1 MDNRIIIGAV
11 IIIVVII
18 GAALLLTGALTGQP
32 NTNQVQAATTKV
44 AIQNNGSTW
53 AQVEMVMNN
62 VTMKN
67 GTVKTIY
74 IESYVKPKGNVTI
87 DLSQLL
93 GYDNEKL
100 PAGTTIRIQSW
111 KGLFNETPSG
121 TDNLNISFQGWSNN
135 LDPQPT
141 DEIVPVNYGPL
152 PVAQLP
158 ASITDSIFWS
168 SDDLAKMQDVIPL
181 DTASQEILYE
191 EEVITVDADGKVTIT
206 ITVPPELCQAIASIV

>member
-11 IIIVVII
+11 IVIVAIIAV
-18 GAALLLTGALTGQP
+18 ALLLAGSLSGPANP
-32 NTNQVQAATTKV
+32 NQVQAATTKV
-44 AIQNNGSTW
+44 AIQNNGTTW
-53 AQVEMVMNN
+53 AQVEMVLNN

-67 GTVKTIY
+67 GTVKTFY
-74 IESYVKPKGNVTI
+74 VESFVKPGGNVTI

-111 KGLFNETPSG
+111 KGLFNETV
-121 TDNLNISFQGWSNN
+121 TQNQNLNISFQGWSNN
-135 LDPQPT
+135 LYPGAD

-158 ASITDSIFWS
+158 SSVTDSIFWS
-168 SDDLAKMQDVIPL
+168 SDDLAKLKDVVPL

-191 EEVITVDADGKVTIT
+191 EEVITVDANGKVTIT